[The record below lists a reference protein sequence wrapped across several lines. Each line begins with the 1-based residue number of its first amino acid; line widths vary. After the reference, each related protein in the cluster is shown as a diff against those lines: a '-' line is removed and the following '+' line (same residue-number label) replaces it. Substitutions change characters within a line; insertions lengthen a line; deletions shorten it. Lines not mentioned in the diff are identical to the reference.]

1 MDSNYN
7 ALKKAF
13 ENNKWKFE
21 ESEDL
26 FTCISVK
33 NKDDMW
39 LYNYNDNVLVDRN
52 HPTLIK
58 CRGLIINSDGKILNY
73 PFERFFNYWEKEHSE
88 IDWNTSEIQE
98 KADGSLICVFWNGK
112 DFEVTTRGSF
122 YPNEKADTDFLK
134 LFKERFT
141 NFDLLDKNTCYMF
154 ELITKHNR
162 IVKWY
167 EDERIYLIGARN
179 LKTFNEISQTELD
192 DIAKTINVLRPKRF
206 SAYSFDECK
215 SLFESFKDDDEGLV
229 VVDSNFNR
237 VKVKQESYLK
247 LSRIK
252 MLKEQDIF
260 DYVLGKTQI
269 DKEYLDKLPEVVNVV
284 NFVSAY
290 WNKVKQEISEVFEK
304 YKNKATRKEFA
315 LEVIKFPYKSVLFS
329 MLDDKDINSLNLKW
343 EVVKEWSPHSF
354 TQIATQFGFPTETA
368 INKDP
373 DIIRNF
379 REVVKDEK

>member
-1 MDSNYN
+1 MDSNYI
-7 ALKKAF
+7 ALKKVF
-13 ENNKWKFE
+13 EKNEWKFQ

-33 NKDDMW
+33 NKNDMW

-52 HPTLIK
+52 HPILIK
-58 CRGLIINSDGKILNY
+58 CRGLVVNSSGKILNY
-73 PFERFFNYWEKEHSE
+73 PFERFFNYWEKEHSKIE
-88 IDWNTSEIQE
+88 WNTAEIQE

-122 YPNEKADTDFLK
+122 YPNEKADVDFSK
-134 LFKERFT
+134 LFKERFD
-141 NFDLLDKNTCYMF
+141 NFDLLDKNNCYMF

-179 LKTFNEISQTELD
+179 LVTFKEISQTELD
-192 DIAKTINVLRPKRF
+192 DIAKYISVLRPKRYN
-206 SAYSFDECK
+206 ADSFDKCK

-247 LSRIK
+247 LSKIK
-252 MLKEQDIF
+252 ILKKQDIF

-269 DKEYLDKLPEVVNVV
+269 DKEYLDKLPEVVNTMD
-284 NFVSAY
+284 FISTY
-290 WNKVKQEISEVFEK
+290 WNKVKQEISAVFEK
-304 YKNKATRKEFA
+304 HKNKATRKDFA
-315 LEVIKFPYKSVLFS
+315 LKIIKFPYKSVLFS
-329 MLDDKDINSLNLKW
+329 MFDNKDINSLNLKW

-354 TQIATQFGFPTETA
+354 TQIAKQFGFPMEDSLNA
-368 INKDP
+368 
-373 DIIRNF
+373 
-379 REVVKDEK
+379 